1 MLHAS
6 RRASFVAGQSVLVFG
21 VGAIGALAC
30 ALARA
35 LGASRVCAVD
45 INAAR
50 RAGYTGLDIDMD
62 SDDDGDE
69 ELGRPLVRNPVVFD
83 ADSDGADR
91 RPPPKTMTPMPM
103 LANSGPP
110 DDEDMWAGLG

>member
-1 MLHAS
+1 MDGKGMRMAWTE
-6 RRASFVAGQSVLVFG
+6 
-21 VGAIGALAC
+21 
-30 ALARA
+30 
-35 LGASRVCAVD
+35 RVHDAY
-45 INAAR
+45 IPE
-50 RAGYTGLDIDMD
+50 LDVKMN

-83 ADSDGADR
+83 ADSNGADR

>member
-1 MLHAS
+1 
-6 RRASFVAGQSVLVFG
+6 
-21 VGAIGALAC
+21 
-30 ALARA
+30 
-35 LGASRVCAVD
+35 
-45 INAAR
+45 
-50 RAGYTGLDIDMD
+50 MD

-83 ADSDGADR
+83 ADSSGADR